1 MVQVTDK
8 ALDRLEMVRNEN
20 SLPEGQGIALVPRS
34 AGELGFVAAAPEP
47 DDQVIERDGQPLLV
61 VPAGFAEAFDKLV
74 VDYTDTPEMQGFT
87 ISQVE

>member
-34 AGELGFVAAAPEP
+34 AGELASWPP
-47 DDQVIERDGQPLLV
+47 RRSRM
-61 VPAGFAEAFDKLV
+61 
-74 VDYTDTPEMQGFT
+74 TR
-87 ISQVE
+87 